1 MRRWL
6 LWLTIGALLLF
17 EAGTVVTTRDGELL
31 LPPGVLTGALVFWL
45 FVTAAVLRRQ
55 LARTRR
61 DTRRNPMPRRPGEL
75 SCILLLLAAGLGA
88 YAAPATSQQAPT
100 RWSTQ

>member
-31 LPPGVLTGALVFWL
+31 LPPGVLTGALLFWL
-45 FVTAAVLRRQ
+45 FVTASLLRRRFTCSREQ
-55 LARTRR
+55 RPVAAPSRTSGTRR
-61 DTRRNPMPRRPGEL
+61 D
-75 SCILLLLAAGLGA
+75 
-88 YAAPATSQQAPT
+88 
-100 RWSTQ
+100 